1 MEDRNELSDI
11 VLEKEDNKVLKIK
24 RILIIAALL
33 ILIFLVALVVMKVI
47 NKPTEQNS
55 TSKLIL
61 PPEPTTS
68 TDTQAPKEDNL
79 FKQVPI
85 TQESTKKES
94 FEDMVKSLKEKEV
107 KKQAINTN
115 VNKTPAKEIITQNLK
130 KTTPK
135 KITTIIETQKAVLK
149 QVKIKTK
156 VKSITSNNNGISA
169 TKGIYIQVGAT
180 SRLTPDKKFLK
191 KITSKNYAYRLLK
204 IQIKDKK
211 VTKILIGPY
220 TNTSSAKNV
229 INDIKTNINKDA
241 FIYRVK

>member
-47 NKPTEQNS
+47 NNPAEQNRN
-55 TSKLIL
+55 SKLIL
-61 PPEPTTS
+61 PPEPK
-68 TDTQAPKEDNL
+68 ANNVEPKKEDNL

-85 TQESTKKES
+85 TQDDDKKES
-94 FEDMVKSLKEKEV
+94 FEDMVKSLKEKEIKKQEKIQAVKEIAKTEAVIQEV
-107 KKQAINTN
+107 KK
-115 VNKTPAKEIITQNLK
+115 VEPKKVAKVTE
-130 KTTPK
+130 TPK
-135 KITTIIETQKAVLK
+135 TVLTPKIEEKVIQTTVDKDSGT
-149 QVKIKTK
+149 
-156 VKSITSNNNGISA
+156 SA
-169 TKGIYIQVGAT
+169 TKGVYIQVGAT
-180 SRLTPDKKFLK
+180 SRLTPDKKFLAA
-191 KITSKNYAYRLLK
+191 ITAKNYTYRLLK
-204 IQIKDKK
+204 IQVKDKE

-220 TNTSSAKNV
+220 ANTTAAKNI